1 MKLNKIFI
9 VILFSTSQLLAQD
22 IGTTEV
28 RVVEGFI
35 PSIPEAS
42 RLNEKAAFAD
52 TIKKVRTQEYAVIAT
67 DLKSDYKTRPLK
79 AAKVKADKIPQ
90 LYGTKVGLGFG
101 NAWTTKA
108 SIVHNSKRSKTL
120 SYGIIANHFANK
132 YEVPYYADPDAPR
145 LDIVVYPYGV
155 KNSKNTM
162 YLYGK
167 KISSSHI
174 FMGNLDYDRR
184 IALYR
189 NTNPALLSEENLRNR
204 FAYTKLSFSAI
215 SKELAADKLKHHT
228 TFFASDLNE
237 LSENQIHLSTNL
249 SKTIKGLPFALEIE
263 LNDYSNYSNP
273 DTKFESANVKLLHFS
288 PSAAI
293 TKYGVDFDL
302 GLEFRYLS
310 DDTPFEIFPQI
321 KATKELVKDVLLVY
335 GGLRHSEQRHTL
347 KSLSDENPYIHSY
360 GTNQTILGGNVVTQD
375 LKITDTDELYVA
387 MRNVLG
393 KGEVFEGSVA
403 YGTVQNFAYFVGDY
417 NLNYNR
423 FKVDYQN
430 VKQLHVNANY
440 NREINELISL
450 SINANYFNWDKEV
463 YHKPNFTCAISA
475 PVNLRDKIKVIPSVN
490 YMGERG
496 GRQEYSGLSFGDPI
510 DPDRGF
516 VYPDSGAPHTIA
528 ELPAQFHMNLGV
540 YYNYTKNIS
549 AYLQLNNLTN
559 SKQDVWIG
567 YREVGFNGLLG
578 LNYSF

>member
-28 RVVEGFI
+28 RVVEGFK
-35 PSIPEAS
+35 PTIPEAS

-52 TIKKVRTQEYAVIAT
+52 TIKKVRTQEYAVVET

-90 LYGTKVGLGFG
+90 LYGTKVCLGFG

-132 YEVPYYADPDAPR
+132 YEVPYYTDPDAPH
-145 LDIVVYPYGV
+145 LAIVVYPYQV

-162 YLYGK
+162 HLYGK
-167 KISSSHI
+167 KMSASHI
-174 FMGNLDYDRR
+174 FMGNLNYDRR
-184 IALYR
+184 TSLFWGE
-189 NTNPALLSEENLRNR
+189 NPALPAEENYRNR

-228 TFFASDLNE
+228 TFFVSDLNE
-237 LSENQIHLSTNL
+237 FSENQIHLSTNL
-249 SKTIKGLPFALEIE
+249 SKTIKDLPFALEIE
-263 LNDYSNYSNP
+263 LNDYLNYNNS
-273 DTKFESANVKLLHFS
+273 DYTGEDVKSVQSFHFS
-288 PSAAI
+288 PSTSL
-293 TKYGVDFDL
+293 TKYGIDFDF
-302 GLEFRYLS
+302 GVEFRYLS

-321 KATKELVKDVLLVY
+321 RATKELVKDVLLVF

-375 LKITDTDELYVA
+375 LKTTDTDELYVA

-403 YGTVQNFAYFVGDY
+403 YGTVQNLAHFVGVA
-417 NLNYNR
+417 NGTYNR
-423 FKVDYQN
+423 FLVDYID
-430 VKQLHVNANY
+430 VKQLHVNASY
-440 NREINELISL
+440 DRKINNIISVKA
-450 SINANYFNWDKEV
+450 NADYYNWDKEV
-463 YHKPNFTCAISA
+463 YYKPNFTCDIST
-475 PVNLRDKIKVIPSVN
+475 PINLRNKIKVTPS
-490 YMGERG
+490 
-496 GRQEYSGLSFGDPI
+496 LSYIGKRKTNSSF
-510 DPDRGF
+510 
-516 VYPDSGAPHTIA
+516 DSEPVFLPMIVE
-528 ELPAQFHMNLGV
+528 ELPSQFHMNLGV
-540 YYNYTKNIS
+540 YYNYTQNIS
-549 AYLQLNNLTN
+549 AYLQLNNLSN
-559 SKQDVWIG
+559 SKQDMWIG
-567 YREVGFNGLLG
+567 YREVGFNGLFG

>member
-9 VILFSTSQLLAQD
+9 VILFSASQLLAQD

-52 TIKKVRTQEYAVIAT
+52 TIKKVRTQEYAVVET
-67 DLKSDYKTRPLK
+67 DLKSNYKTRPLK

-132 YEVPYYADPDAPR
+132 YEVPYYTDPDAPH
-145 LDIVVYPYGV
+145 LDIVVYPYQV

-162 YLYGK
+162 HLYGK
-167 KISSSHI
+167 KISSSYI
-174 FMGNLDYDRR
+174 FMGNLNYDRR
-184 IALYR
+184 TSLFWGE
-189 NTNPALLSEENLRNR
+189 NPALPAEENYRNR

-228 TFFASDLNE
+228 TFFVSDLNKF
-237 LSENQIHLSTNL
+237 SENQIHLYTNL
-249 SKTIKGLPFALEIE
+249 SKTIKGLPIALEIE
-263 LNDYSNYSNP
+263 LNDYLNYNNP
-273 DTKFESANVKLLHFS
+273 DSKFESTNVQSFHFS
-288 PSAAI
+288 PSTSL
-293 TKYGVDFDL
+293 TKYGFEFDL
-302 GLEFRYLS
+302 GLEFHYLS
-310 DDTPFEIFPQI
+310 DGTPFDIFPQI
-321 KATKELVKDVLLVY
+321 KATKELVKDVLLVH
-335 GGLRHSEQRHTL
+335 GGLRHSDQRHTL

-360 GTNQTILGGNVVTQD
+360 GTDQAILSGNVLQN
-375 LKITDTDELYVA
+375 LKRTDSDELYVA
-387 MRNVLG
+387 MRNVLAED
-393 KGEVFEGSVA
+393 EVFEGSVA
-403 YGTVQNFAYFVGDY
+403 YGMVGNFAHFVRDY

-423 FKVDYQN
+423 FLVDYID
-430 VKQLHVNANY
+430 VKQLHINASYVRKINNIISVKANANY
-440 NREINELISL
+440 
-450 SINANYFNWDKEV
+450 YNWDKEV
-463 YHKPNFTCAISA
+463 YHKPNFTCDIST

-490 YMGERG
+490 YRGERVA
-496 GRQEYSGLSFGDPI
+496 RQEYSGLIFGDPI
-510 DPDRGF
+510 DPDIGF
-516 VYPDSGAPHTIA
+516 VFLDSGAPHTIA
-528 ELPAQFHMNLGV
+528 ELPAQFHANLGV
-540 YYNYTKNIS
+540 YYNYTQNIS

-559 SKQDVWIG
+559 SKQDMWIG
-567 YREVGFNGLLG
+567 YREVGFNGLFG